1 MMAAQHYAFSV
12 DALCK
17 QRRNTMRTLILTT
30 VAATAIGLTGVSA
43 VSAIPINATAIDA
56 AAAPDSLV
64 TIGYYYYKNGH
75 RYYYSGPGRRSCPDW
90 KRESGLC

>member
-1 MMAAQHYAFSV
+1 
-12 DALCK
+12 
-17 QRRNTMRTLILTT
+17 MRMIMLTA
-30 VAATAIGLTGVSA
+30 VAATAIGLAGVSGVSA
-43 VSAIPINATAIDA
+43 VPISAATIDA
-56 AAAPDSLV
+56 SAGPDALT

>member
-1 MMAAQHYAFSV
+1 
-12 DALCK
+12 
-17 QRRNTMRTLILTT
+17 MRMIILTAA
-30 VAATAIGLTGVSA
+30 AATAIGLAGVSGVSA
-43 VSAIPINATAIDA
+43 VPISAATIDA
-56 AAAPDSLV
+56 SAGPNSLT

>member
-1 MMAAQHYAFSV
+1 
-12 DALCK
+12 
-17 QRRNTMRTLILTT
+17 MRIIILTA
-30 VAATAIGLTGVSA
+30 VAASTIGLTGASGVSA
-43 VSAIPINATAIDA
+43 VPINAATIEVA
-56 AAAPDSLV
+56 ASPNSLM